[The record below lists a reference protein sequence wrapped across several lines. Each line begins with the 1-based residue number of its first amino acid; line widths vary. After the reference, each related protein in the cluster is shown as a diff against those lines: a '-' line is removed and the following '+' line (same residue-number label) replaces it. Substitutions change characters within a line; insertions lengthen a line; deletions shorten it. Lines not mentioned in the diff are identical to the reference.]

1 VTDPLKDLQ
10 TERVLRLLVDSVR
23 DYAIFMLTTEG
34 QVASWNVG
42 AERIK
47 GYAPEE
53 IIGRHFRTFYPEKEQ
68 QERKPENE
76 LVVAAAVGRFE
87 DEGWRIRKNGSRFWA
102 NVIIVAVRDEAG
114 DLVGFGKIT
123 RDLTGRRNAEA
134 RFRRVVE
141 GVRDY
146 AIVTLD
152 ADGMVRSWNAGAQR
166 LKQYSEAEILG
177 APVSRFYIP
186 EDVASRRPQRGLATA
201 VERGEY
207 RDEAW
212 RVRKDGTRFWSSIAI
227 TPIRDDD
234 GQLIGFSEVIR
245 DMTDRKLLMEQIQQH
260 AHDLEARI
268 AERDRTMA
276 DLESFNY
283 SVSHDLRAPLRAIEG
298 FAAALAEDLP
308 TPLTSEVHEDLR
320 QITSAVKRMNALID
334 DLLDY
339 SRVSRGDIEMADIA
353 LADVMA
359 GVLHID
365 PGASIRT
372 AIEPGVRVRVQRSA
386 LTQALLN
393 LVDNALKFHKP
404 GLPPTVDIV
413 ASRRENTVRI
423 AVKDAGIGIA
433 PEHHARIFQI
443 FQRLHSTAA
452 YPGTGIGLA
461 LVKRIAERFGGTV
474 GVESEAGKGSTF
486 WIDVPAA

>member
-1 VTDPLKDLQ
+1 MTHPLQDLQ

-34 QVASWNVG
+34 QVASWNTG

-47 GYAPEE
+47 GYAPQE
-53 IIGRHFRTFYPEKEQ
+53 IIGRHFRVFYSEKEQ

-76 LVVAAAVGRFE
+76 LVVAAEVGRFE

-114 DLVGFGKIT
+114 TLVGFGKIT
-123 RDLTGRRNAEA
+123 RDLTGRRSAEA
-134 RFRRVVE
+134 RFRRVVD

-152 ADGMVRSWNAGAQR
+152 TNGMVRSWNAGAER

-177 APVSRFYIP
+177 EPLSRFYIP
-186 EDVASRRPQRGLATA
+186 EDVAARRPQLGLATA

-207 RDEAW
+207 LDEAW
-212 RVRKDGTRFWSSIAI
+212 LVRKDGSRFWSSIAI

-234 GQLIGFSEVIR
+234 GQLIGFSDVIR
-245 DMTDRKLLMEQIQQH
+245 DMTDRKLLMDQVQQH
-260 AHDLEARI
+260 ANDLEQRI

-298 FAAALAEDLP
+298 FAAALVEDLP
-308 TPLTSEVHEDLR
+308 APATPEVQEDLR
-320 QITSAVKRMNALID
+320 QIASAVKRMNALID

-339 SRVSRGDIEMADIA
+339 SRVSRGTMELDDVA
-353 LADVMA
+353 LADVMQ

-365 PGASIRT
+365 PGARIRT
-372 AIEPGVRVRVQRSA
+372 AIEPGVRVKAQRSA

-404 GLPPTVDIV
+404 GLPPAVDIV
-413 ASRRENTVRI
+413 ASRHANTVRI

-433 PEHHARIFQI
+433 PEHHERIFQI
-443 FQRLHSTAA
+443 FQRLHSSAA

-461 LVKRIAERFGGTV
+461 LVKRIVERFGGAV